1 VRSRGRHG
9 GSRMATGLF
18 LTGCLAVLGGTFVLG
33 VIAGRLWPRS
43 PAGPSETAAK
53 AARDAS
59 PARALDRTGRPVEPA
74 PTLTFYHELT
84 APLTAPPPA
93 RPPKPARADR
103 ADKAEAAAPKPE
115 RGTLPE
121 PPAPAAGS
129 AFTVQVAAYKA
140 KEPADALRARL
151 SAVGLDAYVIQIDVT
166 SGARFRVRVGS
177 FATREAAQQVADR
190 IGREQSLSAF
200 VTSR

>member
-1 VRSRGRHG
+1 VRSRGRH

-43 PAGPSETAAK
+43 PAAPSETTAK
-53 AARDAS
+53 ASRDAS

-93 RPPKPARADR
+93 RPPKPARANR
-103 ADKAEAAAPKPE
+103 AAKAEAAAPKPE
-115 RGTLPE
+115 AD
-121 PPAPAAGS
+121 APVTGS
-129 AFTVQVAAYKA
+129 GFTVQVAAYKA

-151 SAVGLDAYVIQIDVT
+151 SAIGLDAHVIQIDVT

>member
-43 PAGPSETAAK
+43 LAAPSETTAK
-53 AARDAS
+53 ASRDTAAAR
-59 PARALDRTGRPVEPA
+59 PLDRTGRPVEPA

-84 APLTAPPPA
+84 APLAAPPPA
-93 RPPKPARADR
+93 RPPKPARPDR
-103 ADKAEAAAPKPE
+103 VDKAEAAPKAE
-115 RGTLPE
+115 RAALPE
-121 PPAPAAGS
+121 LPAPGAA

-140 KEPADALRARL
+140 REPAEALRGRL
-151 SAVGLDAYVIQIDVT
+151 STVGLDAYVIQIDAT